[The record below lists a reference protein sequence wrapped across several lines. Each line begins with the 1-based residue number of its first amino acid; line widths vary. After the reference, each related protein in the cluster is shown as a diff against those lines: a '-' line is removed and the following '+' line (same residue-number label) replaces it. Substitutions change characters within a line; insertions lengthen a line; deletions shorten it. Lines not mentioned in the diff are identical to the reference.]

1 MNNFTDRYNRDLFKA
16 IYLHG
21 FIILPYIFCLFDSVA
36 SYKYIYDFERNSN
49 SNILFFN
56 NKPQN
61 EMRSDRS
68 DVDFQ
73 YKFLND
79 CSILYY
85 EATHVFMY
93 EKDNFIS
100 FEVLNHILALQ
111 KSEKLNGIIECNFNL
126 YYFLKTTKEITEIPD
141 EINHTNIKTILL
153 GLKCLKA
160 VNCKNITKYIHALLV
175 KILLNHKKNALM
187 KNYMYMEGL
196 FDLNFWSNIDE
207 YIKKSFISGFLEIY
221 MLKHIF
227 YDGNLIVLENVKS
240 DYLTS
245 IFNDHIPY
253 KNILINSCKVF
264 LCLEK
269 MLLNT
274 LIFNFFQILLNLMNL
289 KSLILDGLIEY
300 EIPNLKFKFHIF
312 YLETF
317 KSIVFF
323 NFMKSSSSL
332 FLENHSVLIRNDIEF
347 LQLELLK
354 VSRNVLRLL
363 LDKKN
368 PIGLVLKNISIP
380 HSTVILNRN
389 INFCEKL
396 RYAQFQNVGINPFW
410 WNNLFFQSNVQTLIL
425 SFNTISSEE
434 SFIREF
440 SKSRSTV
447 RAILHLEISFYY
459 TEITKEFF
467 DSLLNLNHLRT
478 LKLQTYKTN
487 EQTEIYLINS
497 IKNMNRLENIDI
509 SQNFFSTKSYNI
521 LFMKDGIETLYLK
534 NDEFEINILEIAF
547 TGNYKLLK
555 QIGFSNMTI
564 GITGL
569 IEIFKLENLEM
580 LSFECCIF
588 ESIDNFCFSYS
599 KSQYLKCLH
608 LHDLDLNTN
617 NFMYALIKLDFLEIL
632 KISYCKIQPGLLTEL
647 GLMCDKSLSILSF
660 EFGFLNSND
669 LNRIKNI
676 KVLEDLNLMECRFF
690 QCNFWELGNDC
701 KFFNSLKV
709 LNLCDVKI
717 NIEDLRYLRKF
728 KNLMKLSLTI
738 SDSYILS
745 EKDCLIYLLA
755 LTHLS
760 KSKIKLVIKSKL
772 LYRLYINEF

>member
-1 MNNFTDRYNRDLFKA
+1 
-16 IYLHG
+16 
-21 FIILPYIFCLFDSVA
+21 
-36 SYKYIYDFERNSN
+36 
-49 SNILFFN
+49 
-56 NKPQN
+56 
-61 EMRSDRS
+61 
-68 DVDFQ
+68 
-73 YKFLND
+73 
-79 CSILYY
+79 
-85 EATHVFMY
+85 
-93 EKDNFIS
+93 
-100 FEVLNHILALQ
+100 
-111 KSEKLNGIIECNFNL
+111 
-126 YYFLKTTKEITEIPD
+126 
-141 EINHTNIKTILL
+141 
-153 GLKCLKA
+153 
-160 VNCKNITKYIHALLV
+160 
-175 KILLNHKKNALM
+175 M

-221 MLKHIF
+221 MLKYIF

-240 DYLTS
+240 DYYTS

-274 LIFNFFQILLNLMNL
+274 LILNFFQILLNVMNL
-289 KSLILDGLIEY
+289 KSLILDGSIEY

-332 FLENHSVLIRNDIEF
+332 FLENLSVLIRNDIEF

-368 PIGLVLKNISIP
+368 PIGLVLKNVSIP
-380 HSTVILNRN
+380 HS
-389 INFCEKL
+389 
-396 RYAQFQNVGINPFW
+396 INPFW
-410 WNNLFFQSNVQTLIL
+410 WNNLFFKSNFQTLIL
-425 SFNTISSEE
+425 SFNSISSEE

-440 SKSRSTV
+440 SKSRGTV

-459 TEITKEFF
+459 TEIPKEFF

-478 LKLQTYKTN
+478 LKLQTYITN
-487 EQTEIYLINS
+487 EQTEIYLINA

-509 SQNFFSTKSYNI
+509 SQNFFN
-521 LFMKDGIETLYLK
+521 GIETLYLK

-617 NFMYALIKLDFLEIL
+617 NFVYVLIKLDFLEIL
-632 KISYCKIQPGLLTEL
+632 EISSCKIQPGLLTGL

-660 EFGFLNSND
+660 KFGFLNSND

-717 NIEDLRYLRKF
+717 NIEDLIYLRKF
-728 KNLMKLSLTI
+728 ENLMKLSLTI